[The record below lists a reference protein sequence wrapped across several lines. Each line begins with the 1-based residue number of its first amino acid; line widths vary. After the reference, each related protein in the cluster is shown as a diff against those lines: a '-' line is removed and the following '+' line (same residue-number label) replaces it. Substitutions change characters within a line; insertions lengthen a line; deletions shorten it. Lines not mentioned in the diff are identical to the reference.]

1 MSDVRR
7 ARVAVA
13 VVFAVHGA
21 VVGSFATRIPW
32 IAQRLQVDSGWLGI
46 ALLFAA
52 IGATGAM
59 PFAGRVTHRYRSRP
73 LARWLMV
80 AWCLALVPTAFAPS
94 LPLLCAAMLIYG
106 ATAGLADVA
115 MNAQGVVVEQR
126 AGRSIMSGLH
136 GMWSVGGLIGSGFGV
151 LAAHASLDA
160 RVHFAVV
167 AAALS
172 AIAVAACRFL
182 LDITPPAG
190 SAPLFALPP
199 ARVVLIALVAFA
211 AVFAEGA
218 SADWSAVY
226 LTDVANAAPAL
237 AAGAFSGFAATMA
250 IARLAGDRIVDRF
263 GPVWTVRVGGLLATV
278 GALTVA
284 VSRVPWL
291 AIAGFAFIGL
301 GVAVV
306 VPLAFTAAGNA
317 GPHPGQQIA
326 GVATIAYGAGLV
338 APATVGGIAQVSSL
352 SISFLMVALLATVV
366 VVGAP
371 MLGRRSSPGA
381 APPVESA
388 DDQVPAR

>member
-7 ARVAVA
+7 ARIAVA

-21 VVGSFATRIPW
+21 VVGTFATRIPW
-32 IAQRLQVDSGWLGI
+32 IAERLQIDAGWLGI

-52 IGATGAM
+52 VGATGAM
-59 PFAGRVTHRYRSRP
+59 PFAGRITHRYRSRP
-73 LARWLMV
+73 LARWLLV
-80 AWCLALVPTAFAPS
+80 AWCLSLIPTAFAPS
-94 LPLLCAAMLIYG
+94 LPLLCAAMLVQG
-106 ATAGLADVA
+106 AAAGLADVA

-136 GMWSVGGLIGSGFGV
+136 GMWSAGGLIGSGFGV
-151 LAAHASLDA
+151 LAAHASLDP
-160 RVHFAVV
+160 RVHFTIV

-172 AIAVAACRFL
+172 AIAIAACRYL
-182 LDITPPAG
+182 LDVTPPEEG
-190 SAPLFALPP
+190 TPLFALPP
-199 ARVVLIALVAFA
+199 KRVLLIALVGFA

-226 LTDVANAAPAL
+226 LTDVAHAAPAL

-250 IARLAGDRIVDRF
+250 VARLAGDRVVDRF
-263 GPVWTVRVGGLLATV
+263 GPVWTVRVGGLLATL

-291 AIAGFAFIGL
+291 AITGFGLIGL
-301 GVAVV
+301 GIAVV

-338 APATVGGIAQVSSL
+338 APASVGGIAQASSL
-352 SISFLMVALLATVV
+352 SISFIVVAVLSAFVI
-366 VVGAP
+366 VGAP
-371 MLGRRSSPGA
+371 VLGRRSQVVA
-381 APPVESA
+381 ATPAEPA
-388 DDQVPAR
+388 DEVAAI

>member
-1 MSDVRR
+1 MTDVRR
-7 ARVAVA
+7 ARIAVA

-21 VVGSFATRIPW
+21 VVGTFATRIPW
-32 IAQRLQVDSGWLGI
+32 IADRLQIDAGWLGI
-46 ALLFAA
+46 ALLFGAV
-52 IGATGAM
+52 GATGAM
-59 PFAGRVTHRYRSRP
+59 PFAGRITHRYRSRP
-73 LARWLMV
+73 LAAWLMV
-80 AWCLALVPTAFAPS
+80 AWCVAIIPTAFAPS
-94 LPLLCAAMLIYG
+94 VPLLCMAMLVYG

-160 RVHFAVV
+160 RVHFALV

-172 AIAVAACRFL
+172 LLAVAASRFL
-182 LDITPPAG
+182 LDIAPAAEG
-190 SAPLFALPP
+190 APLFALPP
-199 ARVVLIALVAFA
+199 KRVVLIALVAFA
-211 AVFAEGA
+211 AVFAEG
-218 SADWSAVY
+218 SSLDWAAVY
-226 LTDVANAAPAL
+226 LTDVAHAAPAL

-250 IARLAGDRIVDRF
+250 AGRLAGDKVVDRF
-263 GPVWTVRVGGLLATV
+263 GPVWTVRAGGLLATV

-291 AIAGFAFIGL
+291 AIAGFALIGL

-338 APATVGGIAQVSSL
+338 APASIGGIAQVSSL
-352 SISFLMVALLATVV
+352 SISFGVVAVLAALVA
-366 VVGAP
+366 VGAP
-371 MLGRRSSPGA
+371 VLRRRLQPSA
-381 APPVESA
+381 AHPAEPA
-388 DDQVPAR
+388 DEVAAV

>member
-1 MSDVRR
+1 MTDVRR
-7 ARVAVA
+7 ARIAVA

-21 VVGSFATRIPW
+21 VVGTFATRIPW
-32 IAQRLQVDSGWLGI
+32 IVERLQIDAGWLGI
-46 ALLFAA
+46 ALLFVA

-59 PFAGRVTHRYRSRP
+59 PFAGRLTHRYRSRP

-80 AWCLALVPTAFAPS
+80 AWCLSLIPTAFAPS
-94 LPLLCAAMLIYG
+94 VPLLCAAMLVQG
-106 ATAGLADVA
+106 ASAGLADVA
-115 MNAQGVVVEQR
+115 MNAQAVVVEQR

-151 LAAHASLDA
+151 LAAHASLDT
-160 RVHFAVV
+160 RVHFALV
-167 AAALS
+167 ALALS
-172 AIAVAACRFL
+172 AVAVSASRFL
-182 LDITPPAG
+182 LDITPPEEG
-190 SAPLFALPP
+190 APLFALPP
-199 ARVVLIALVAFA
+199 KRVVLIALVAFA

-218 SADWSAVY
+218 SADWAAVY
-226 LTDVANAAPAL
+226 LTDVAHAAPAL

-250 IARLAGDRIVDRF
+250 VARLAGDRVVDRF
-263 GPVWTVRVGGLLATV
+263 GPVWTVRAGGLLATL

-291 AIAGFAFIGL
+291 AIAGFALIGL

-338 APATVGGIAQVSSL
+338 APATIGGIAQVSSL
-352 SISFLMVALLATVV
+352 SISFMVVAVLSALVL
-366 VVGAP
+366 VGAP
-371 MLGRRSSPGA
+371 MLRRRSQPVV
-381 APPVESA
+381 APPAESTDEVA
-388 DDQVPAR
+388 AV